1 MASYGQN
8 LEQCQSPDC
17 PKYVLSSSCTLEKTV
32 QSPIRAA
39 EQKSGMAIS
48 CSSVM
53 HGATKEQGCPF
64 RSKLMMQQFDVTATR
79 WGQCS
84 FLHQVAR

>member
-1 MASYGQN
+1 MY
-8 LEQCQSPDC
+8 LRE
-17 PKYVLSSSCTLEKTV
+17 TV
-32 QSPIRAA
+32 QSPDSADSAA
-39 EQKSGMAIS
+39 EQKLGMVIS

-53 HGATKEQGCPF
+53 HGTTKEQGCPF
-64 RSKLMMQQFDVTATR
+64 RSKLTMQQFDVTATR